1 MTILRFACQ
10 VTCRSQSQNKF
21 PVSALMF
28 NIAQFRKFD
37 LLLLIYVMTHH
48 RAGWGICRWPGGPQ
62 IISGMRLASRVP
74 VLKRPGTKGHRSCPG
89 LDLRFA

>member
-1 MTILRFACQ
+1 MD
-10 VTCRSQSQNKF
+10 S
-21 PVSALMF
+21 MF

-37 LLLLIYVMTHH
+37 LLVLINVMTHH
-48 RAGWGICRWPGGPQ
+48 RAGVGTCRWPGGRR

-74 VLKRPGTKGHRSCPG
+74 VLKRAGTKGHRSCLG